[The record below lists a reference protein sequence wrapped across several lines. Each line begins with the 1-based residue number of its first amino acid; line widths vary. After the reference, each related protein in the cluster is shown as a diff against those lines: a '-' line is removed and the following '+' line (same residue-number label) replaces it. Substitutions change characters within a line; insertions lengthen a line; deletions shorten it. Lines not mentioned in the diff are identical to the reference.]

1 MVHRMRSYVMTFF
14 VQSFNFIPCHKA
26 FFIIY
31 VIAYYVECSLKTILV
46 KNWLCMGKL
55 SLATIIEIY
64 YYYFVVG
71 NRRGMCVRKEG
82 RKSYGYYQKRGTYY
96 D

>member
-1 MVHRMRSYVMTFF
+1 
-14 VQSFNFIPCHKA
+14 
-26 FFIIY
+26 
-31 VIAYYVECSLKTILV
+31 
-46 KNWLCMGKL
+46 MGKL